1 MRLLAQNDPDGMD
14 DAGNI
19 ATECQQDVQP
29 EVKAEANLE
38 KDADWRQEN
47 GKNDA
52 NDVHD

>member
-1 MRLLAQNDPDGMD
+1 M
-14 DAGNI
+14 
-19 ATECQQDVQP
+19 
-29 EVKAEANLE
+29 KAEANLE